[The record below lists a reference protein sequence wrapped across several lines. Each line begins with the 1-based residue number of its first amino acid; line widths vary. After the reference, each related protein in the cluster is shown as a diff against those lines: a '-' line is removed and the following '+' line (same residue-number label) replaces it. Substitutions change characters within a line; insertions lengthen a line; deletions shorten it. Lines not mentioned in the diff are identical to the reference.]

1 MERVET
7 GMFARSK
14 AGHDKGKLYI
24 ILRTEGEYVYLTDGK
39 LRPMANPK
47 KKKIKHIQP
56 MYRTPE
62 GRDLTKITDVD
73 VKRAIVLHEK
83 EDYNFESEVEEHV
96 KSGCN

>member
-1 MERVET
+1 MERAEI

-24 ILRTEGEYVYLTDGK
+24 ILRTESEYVYLTDGK

-83 EDYNFESEVEEHV
+83 EEEHV

>member
-1 MERVET
+1 MERVEI

-24 ILRTEGEYVYLTDGK
+24 ILRTEGEYVYLTDGR
-39 LRPMANPK
+39 LRPMSNPK
-47 KKKIKHIQP
+47 KKKKRHIQP

-73 VKRAIVLHEK
+73 VKRAIRLHEK
-83 EDYNFESEVEEHV
+83 EEEDV
-96 KSGCN
+96 KSRCN

>member
-1 MERVET
+1 MERVEI

-47 KKKIKHIQP
+47 K
-56 MYRTPE
+56 E
-62 GRDLTKITDVD
+62 
-73 VKRAIVLHEK
+73 EK
-83 EDYNFESEVEEHV
+83 AYSAHV
-96 KSGCN
+96 QDTRRPGPDENNRC

>member
-24 ILRTEGEYVYLTDGK
+24 ILRTESEYVYLTDGR
-39 LRPMANPK
+39 LRPMSN
-47 KKKIKHIQP
+47 
-56 MYRTPE
+56 
-62 GRDLTKITDVD
+62 
-73 VKRAIVLHEK
+73 IVLHEK
-83 EDYNFESEVEEHV
+83 EEEHV